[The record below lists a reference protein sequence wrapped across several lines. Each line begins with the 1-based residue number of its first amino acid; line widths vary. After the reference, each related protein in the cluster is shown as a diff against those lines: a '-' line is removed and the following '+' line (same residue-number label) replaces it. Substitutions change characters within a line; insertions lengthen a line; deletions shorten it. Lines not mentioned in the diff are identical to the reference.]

1 MMGRWFGGRRR
12 RASCPLEHGGS
23 CEAAPE
29 SAVCRFKSLGDAAPG
44 TRCRVRCLHGGG
56 GIRQRLL
63 DHGIVP
69 GIEATVLRSAPL
81 LDPIEIRIGD
91 SFITLRRTEAALVG
105 IDDA

>member
-12 RASCPLEHGGS
+12 RAQCRMEQGGY
-23 CEAAPE
+23 CEAAPGG
-29 SAVCRFKSLGDAAPG
+29 AVCRFRSLCDAEPG
-44 TRCRVRCLHGGG
+44 TRCRVRCLRGGG

-81 LDPIEIRIGD
+81 LDPIEIRVGD